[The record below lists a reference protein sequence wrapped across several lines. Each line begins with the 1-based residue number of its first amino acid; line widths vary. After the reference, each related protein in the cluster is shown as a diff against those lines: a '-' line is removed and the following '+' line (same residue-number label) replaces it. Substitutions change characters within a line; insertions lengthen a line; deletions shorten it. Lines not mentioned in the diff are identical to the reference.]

1 MIKIIIL
8 IIFSFFTTIAVKAQ
22 GLKFDDSSYFD
33 RAALPKTRAT
43 LKPRVDLSR
52 YTPASYPQFGGTCV
66 AHAFSKALTI
76 LECQKYGYIEVSK
89 VVQNSFSP
97 YFIYYNLSPSSDYK
111 CAGGLDIEE
120 AARFCLN
127 IGQTKLLNVEYP
139 NFYPFTTVC
148 LGDDYPDNYPHSLT
162 DDKTNARIYKFGTL
176 YRADNIA
183 SVKNALSQGM
193 PVVGGFMIP
202 ESFQSCNTELFRWRG
217 DGPKHGHAM
226 VIVGYDDFKYG
237 GAIKVANS
245 WGKEWGYQGFAWIPY
260 DIAGAMLVRGYACTY
275 TTNTFQSE
283 NEQMPTTVTKE
294 YMEITID
301 EEKKESMKG
310 KSKKEL
316 NYGFGDNLPKTTF
329 NTTEYLKLAEEK

>member
-1 MIKIIIL
+1 MVKIIAL
-8 IIFSFFTTIAVKAQ
+8 FIISFCATFSAYAQ

-33 RAALPKTRAT
+33 RASLPKSRAMI
-43 LKPRVDLSR
+43 KPRVDLSR
-52 YTPASYPQFGGTCV
+52 FTPASYPQFGGTCV

-76 LECQKYGYIEVSK
+76 LECQKYGYTEESK
-89 VVQNSFSP
+89 VIQNSFSP
-97 YFIYYNLSPSSDYK
+97 YFIYYNLSPSNDYK
-111 CAGGLDIEE
+111 CSGGLDIE
-120 AARFCLN
+120 AAASFCLN

-139 NFYPFTTVC
+139 NFYPFTTLC
-148 LGDDYPDNYPHSLT
+148 LGDNYPDKYPHSLA
-162 DDKTNARIYKFGTL
+162 DDKTTAAFYKFGTL

-202 ESFQSCNTELFRWRG
+202 ESLQSCRTELFRWQG

-226 VIVGYDDFKYG
+226 VIVGYDDYKYG

-260 DIAGAMLVRGYACTY
+260 NIAGAMLVRGYACTY
-275 TTNTFQSE
+275 ATNAFQAN
-283 NEQMPTTVTKE
+283 NEQIPTTLTKE

-301 EEKKESMKG
+301 NEKKESK
-310 KSKKEL
+310 KKSSKKEL
-316 NYGFGDNLPKTTF
+316 SYGFGENLPKTTF
-329 NTTEYLKLAEEK
+329 NTNEYLKLAEKK